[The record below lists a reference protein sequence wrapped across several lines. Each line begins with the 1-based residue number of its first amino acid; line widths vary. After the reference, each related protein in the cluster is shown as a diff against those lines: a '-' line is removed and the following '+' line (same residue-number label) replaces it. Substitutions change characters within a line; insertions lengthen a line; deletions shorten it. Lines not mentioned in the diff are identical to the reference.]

1 MKRSVLT
8 AQDYVQGVL
17 ANDRAMLG
25 RAITLV
31 ESEAERHISQ
41 AQAMLQELLPHSGRS
56 IRIGITGVPGV
67 GKSSF
72 IERFGVYLIEQG
84 HRVAVLAIDPS
95 SSLSR
100 GSILGDKTRMEELTR
115 LPAAF
120 IRPSPTGGTLGGVAR
135 KTRESIVVC
144 EAAGF
149 DIILIETVG
158 VGQSEIAARS
168 MVDMFLLL
176 LITGAGDELQALK
189 KGIVE
194 IADALIITKADGE
207 NRTRAIAARADYL
220 RALRYLAPVTND
232 WKPQVLTCSAL
243 NGEGMPEILALIWQF
258 VEKMRANGQFEE
270 RRKKQ
275 ALSWLHTLI
284 SEALNRRFY
293 NNPSVSAQLQQTEQ
307 AVLKQ
312 QLSPGIAAEQLLALL
327 E

>member
-1 MKRSVLT
+1 MRNRITTK
-8 AQDYVQGVL
+8 DYVQGVL

-31 ESEAERHISQ
+31 ESEAERHMAQ

-67 GKSSF
+67 GKSTF

-115 LPAAF
+115 LPQAF

-149 DIILIETVG
+149 DIILVETVG

-168 MVDMFLLL
+168 MVDLFLLL

-243 NGEGMPEILALIWQF
+243 SGEGMPEILALIKQF
-258 VEKMRANGQFEE
+258 VEKMRANGQFDE

-284 SEALNRRFY
+284 SEALKRRFY
-293 NNPSVSAQLQQTEQ
+293 GNEAVKAQLQQTEQ
-307 AVLKQ
+307 AVLNQ

>member
-1 MKRSVLT
+1 MRKRITTS
-8 AQDYVQGVL
+8 DYVQGVL

-31 ESEAERHISQ
+31 ESEAERHMAQ

-67 GKSSF
+67 GKSTF

-84 HRVAVLAIDPS
+84 YRVAVLAIDPS

-115 LPAAF
+115 LPEAF

-149 DIILIETVG
+149 DIILVETVG

-194 IADALIITKADGE
+194 IADALIITKADGD
-207 NRTRAIAARADYL
+207 NRTRAIASRADYL

-243 NGEGMPEILALIWQF
+243 TGEGMPEILALIKQF
-258 VEKMRANGQFEE
+258 VEKMRANGQFDE

-284 SEALNRRFY
+284 SEALKRRFY
-293 NNPSVSAQLQQTEQ
+293 GNELVNAQLQQTEQ
-307 AVLKQ
+307 AVLNQ

>member
-8 AQDYVQGVL
+8 TQDYVQGVL

>member
-1 MKRSVLT
+1 MRNRFT
-8 AQDYVQGVL
+8 TQDYVQGVL

-31 ESEAERHISQ
+31 ESEADKHTEQ

-56 IRIGITGVPGV
+56 IRLGITGVPGV

-72 IERFGVYLIEQG
+72 IERFGVFLVEQG

-115 LPAAF
+115 LPQAF
-120 IRPSPTGGTLGGVAR
+120 IRPSPTSGTLGGVAR
-135 KTRESIVVC
+135 KTRESIIVC

-149 DIILIETVG
+149 DVILVETVG
-158 VGQSEIAARS
+158 VGQSEIAVRS

-176 LITGAGDELQALK
+176 LITGAGDELQAVK

-207 NRTRAIAARADYL
+207 NRLRAMGARSDYMRAIRF
-220 RALRYLAPVTND
+220 LAPVTTD

-243 NGEGMPEILALIWQF
+243 TGEGMPEILALIKQF
-258 VEKMRANGQFEE
+258 IEKMRANGQFED

-275 ALSWLHTLI
+275 SLSWLHTLI
-284 SEALNRRFY
+284 NDALQRRFY
-293 NNPSVSAQLQQTEQ
+293 GNQIVSTQLPHMEQ
-307 AVLKQ
+307 AVLSQ
-312 QLSPGIAAEQLLALL
+312 QLSPSLAAEQLLALL

>member
-8 AQDYVQGVL
+8 TQDYIQGVL
-17 ANDRAMLG
+17 SNDRAMLG

>member
-1 MKRSVLT
+1 MRNRITTS
-8 AQDYVQGVL
+8 DYIQGVL
-17 ANDRAMLG
+17 NNDRAMLG

-31 ESEAERHISQ
+31 ESEAERHTVQ

-56 IRIGITGVPGV
+56 IRLGITGVPGV

-115 LPAAF
+115 LPEAF

-135 KTRESIVVC
+135 KTRESMIVC

-149 DIILIETVG
+149 DVILVETVG

-176 LITGAGDELQALK
+176 LLTGAGDELQAVK

-194 IADALIITKADGE
+194 IADALIITKADGD
-207 NRTRAIAARADYL
+207 NRVRAMGARADYM
-220 RALRYLAPVTND
+220 RALRFLPPVTAD

-243 NGEGMPEILALIWQF
+243 TGEGMPEIWKLIQTF
-258 VEKMRANGQFEE
+258 VEKMRANGQFDE
-270 RRKKQ
+270 RRRKQ
-275 ALSWLHTLI
+275 ALSWLDTLI
-284 SEALNRRFY
+284 SEALKRRFY
-293 NNPSVSAQLQQTEQ
+293 NHQAVSAQLKQTEQ
-307 AVLKQ
+307 AVLNQ
-312 QLSPGIAAEQLLALL
+312 QLSPGMAAEQLLALL